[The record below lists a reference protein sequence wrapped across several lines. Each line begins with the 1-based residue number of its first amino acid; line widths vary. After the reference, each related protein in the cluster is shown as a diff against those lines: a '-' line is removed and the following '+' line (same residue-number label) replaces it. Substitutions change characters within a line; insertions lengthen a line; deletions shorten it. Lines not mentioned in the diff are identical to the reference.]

1 MYSEAH
7 TTLLGLYV
15 PLSLS
20 LSFSL
25 SASLCLS
32 LSLSGGLYCEMAS
45 ATSWMSTIQLREW
58 QGLYKAY
65 RYRVTCGARVSF
77 APSF

>member
-1 MYSEAH
+1 
-7 TTLLGLYV
+7 
-15 PLSLS
+15 
-20 LSFSL
+20 
-25 SASLCLS
+25 
-32 LSLSGGLYCEMAS
+32 MAS